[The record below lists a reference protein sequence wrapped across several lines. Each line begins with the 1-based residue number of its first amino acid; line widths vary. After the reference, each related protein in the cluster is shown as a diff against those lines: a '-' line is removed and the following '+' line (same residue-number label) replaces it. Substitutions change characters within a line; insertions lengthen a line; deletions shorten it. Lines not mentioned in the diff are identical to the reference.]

1 MDRIT
6 PALAAQING
15 GVLIAQDVEITIET
29 LNAVKVAGQ
38 SGSAVRRS
46 LAYSIFSGAAMS

>member
-1 MDRIT
+1 MIEVRMSSRT
-6 PALAAQING
+6 PGYYAEQTLSAIR
-15 GVLIAQDVEITIET
+15 VET

-46 LAYSIFSGAAMS
+46 LAYSVFSGSAMS